1 MAHYLVTGSAG
12 FIGAYVAQELLSA
25 GHQITGIDN
34 LNDAYDV
41 RLKEWRLNKLYSL
54 DNFHFLKGD
63 ISDFEMLQRT
73 FSDNKFEAVINLAA
87 RAGVRESVRN
97 PGVYFQAN
105 VTGTLNLLE
114 AGRNHGITKFVQA
127 STSSL
132 YGGHNTTPFSE
143 NADTSKPLSPYAASK
158 GAAEM
163 LCHSY
168 HYLYGLDVTIL
179 RYFTVYGPAGRPDM
193 SIFRFIQWIS
203 EGRPVRIYGDG
214 NQERDFTYVEDI
226 ARGTVLGLKSVGFE
240 VINLGSDRPFK
251 LIEVV
256 NKIEMI
262 IGKKATIEWGDVA
275 PADVRATWANIDKAG
290 AKLGWEPTFSLDDG
304 LNSCVEWYWA
314 ERDWAQGVDTTD
326 R

>member
-168 HYLYGLDVTIL
+168 HYLYGIDVTIL

>member
-1 MAHYLVTGSAG
+1 MAHYLVTGTAG
-12 FIGAYVAQELLSA
+12 FIGTNVAQDLLSA
-25 GHQITGIDN
+25 GHQITGVDN
-34 LNDAYDV
+34 FNDAYDV
-41 RLKEWRLNKLYSL
+41 RLKDWRLQRLSSQEKYQFRRA
-54 DNFHFLKGD
+54 DICNFE
-63 ISDFEMLQRT
+63 EMQEIWIG
-73 FSDNKFEAVINLAA
+73 NKFDAVINLAA

-97 PGVYFQAN
+97 PGIYFQAN
-105 VTGTLNLLE
+105 LTGTLNLLE
-114 AGRNHGITKFVQA
+114 LCRENNVPKFVQA

-132 YGGHNTTPFSE
+132 YGDHNPTPFSE
-143 NADTSKPLSPYAASK
+143 SADTSKPLSPYAASK

-168 HYLYGLDVTIL
+168 YHLYDLDVTIL

-203 EGRPVRIYGDG
+203 EERPVRIYGDG

-226 ARGTVLGLKSVGFE
+226 ARGTILGLKMLGFE
-240 VINLGSDRPFK
+240 VINLGSDRPYK

-256 NKIEMI
+256 NKIEAI
-262 IGKKATIEWGDVA
+262 IGKKAAIEWDEQA
-275 PADVRATWANIDKAG
+275 PADVRATWANIAKAG
-290 AKLGWEPTFSLDDG
+290 SKLGWEPSYSLDDG
-304 LNSCVEWYWA
+304 LISCVEWYRA